1 MSGADFWSRR
11 KAGVRA
17 EAAAEERARTAEAEA
32 AEQVKLETATDE
44 ELLAKFDLPD
54 PDMLKPGDD
63 VSAFMAKAIP
73 DRLRR
78 RALRQL
84 WRLNPTLA
92 NIDGLVDY
100 GDDFTDSAMVVE
112 NLQTAYQVGRGMLKH
127 VLEMEK
133 AEAAEPADVEQLE
146 EQPAPEDAPEEPE
159 VFADTTDAP
168 PVEAP
173 APAPVVDEAVAP
185 SRRRMVFA
193 FDQNQS
199 AACDVGGI

>member
-17 EAAAEERARTAEAEA
+17 EAAAEERARTAEAGA
-32 AEQVKLETATDE
+32 AEQIKLETATDE

-146 EQPAPEDAPEEPE
+146 EQPAAEDAPEEPE
-159 VFADTTDAP
+159 VFADTTYAP